1 MTQPERREGPSLPLE
16 PGVPGTPRRRRRP
29 AVSSAPRHI
38 LNSVYQVTDTSLAIT
53 HFPTI
58 IRQTYAAVGASEE
71 HEIPFRPWPLSEPG
85 TS

>member
-1 MTQPERREGPSLPLE
+1 MTQPEQREGPSPPLE
-16 PGVPGTPRRRRRP
+16 PGVPGTPCRHQP

-38 LNSVYQVTDTSLAIT
+38 LENSVYQVTDTSLAIT

-58 IRQTYAAVGASEE
+58 IRQMHAAVGASEE
-71 HEIPFRPWPLSEPG
+71 HEMPFRPWPLSEPG